1 MRLLKHPLWPMLRF
15 AKFDDAGDGG
25 EGGGGESLTDGTH
38 WSESHEDIT
47 SNADVL
53 AFAQRYESPAAMAKA
68 GYESRS
74 KLGNSFRLPDDL
86 KTLSEDQKGELS
98 SRMKTLKT
106 VPENAEGYEVTHP
119 DMPDGLTYD
128 EKFESSIRE
137 FAHQRGWENK
147 EVQEIMDFMNSG
159 VVAAHTR
166 LEQGQAKASS
176 EAERDYKALCG
187 ADYKAKML
195 GISNLLS
202 QATDAIGLRYT
213 DDKGESRS
221 KLNDCLDAIQV
232 GKGDDATIKISQI
245 GNKVPVMQLLSWI
258 HETFLQEGEPITGGE
273 QGGGGVDFFDYK
285 TEDKK

>member
-1 MRLLKHPLWPMLRF
+1 M
-15 AKFDDAGDGG
+15 DDVTTQDATSSDT
-25 EGGGGESLTDGTH
+25 SLTGDVH

-47 SNADVL
+47 SNTDVSE
-53 AFAQRYESPAAMAKA
+53 FAKRYDSPGAMAKA
-68 GYESRS
+68 GYEARS
-74 KLGNSFRLPDDL
+74 KLGSSFRLPDDL

-106 VPENAEGYEVTHP
+106 VPENAEGYEINRP
-119 DMPDGLTYD
+119 DMPDGLEYD
-128 EKFESSIRE
+128 EKLESSVRE
-137 FAHQRGWENK
+137 FAHQRGMEGK
-147 EVQEIMDFMNSG
+147 EVQDIMDFLNAG
-159 VVAAHTR
+159 TVAAHTR
-166 LEQGQAKASS
+166 LTQGQAKASS
-176 EAERDYKALCG
+176 ESERDYKALCG
-187 ADYKAKML
+187 ADYKAKMQ

-273 QGGGGVDFFDYK
+273 QGGGGSDFFDYK
-285 TEDKK
+285 TEDKG

>member
-1 MRLLKHPLWPMLRF
+1 MRLPKHPLWPMLRF
-15 AKFDDAGDGG
+15 AKFEDGGDTGDGG
-25 EGGGGESLTDGTH
+25 DGGLAGDPH
-38 WSESHEDIT
+38 WSDSHEVIT
-47 SNADVL
+47 SNVELHD
-53 AFAQRYESPAAMAKA
+53 FAKRYDSEGAMAKA
-68 GYESRS
+68 GYEARS
-74 KLGNSFRLPDDL
+74 KLGSSFRLPDDL

-106 VPENAEGYEVTHP
+106 VPENAEGYEVNRP

-128 EKFESSIRE
+128 ESFESSVRE

-147 EVQEIMDFMNSG
+147 EVQEIMDFLNSG

-176 EAERDYKALCG
+176 AAEQDYKALCG
-187 ADYKAKML
+187 ADYKAKMQ

-232 GKGDDATIKISQI
+232 GKGDDATMEIRQI

-273 QGGGGVDFFDYK
+273 QGGGESGFFDYK
-285 TEDKK
+285 TEDKG